1 MIIPIRQRTG
11 QSEDIPVDK
20 LEWVMLEL
28 NGELL
33 QPLDK
38 IHTIQQGAVGPGGA
52 SAAASS
58 KKRTVELGSVRVD
71 TDGIAT
77 LIIGNHELKGTST
90 KLKEPFAVL
99 RKRKLKNV
107 EVTKTTQQ
115 GVPIIASPSGV
126 EYEVA
131 GIVKKKLKFDQ
142 YPKSIMR

>member
-71 TDGIAT
+71 TDVSPNDEGST
-77 LIIGNHELKGTST
+77 CSLVQHVCRVCRCCVLKFPIYFLFLYFVHTHR
-90 KLKEPFAVL
+90 VL
-99 RKRKLKNV
+99 RH
-107 EVTKTTQQ
+107 
-115 GVPIIASPSGV
+115 
-126 EYEVA
+126 
-131 GIVKKKLKFDQ
+131 
-142 YPKSIMR
+142 